1 MSDGPPRSGAIQ
13 ELQNKKNLIQNSK
26 LRYLINKGNIDWAS
40 SSGTD
45 VESSEWISYHQDTW
59 TFVGSHILE
68 GAVTPITGSP
78 FTTTSTSQ
86 AVSGLANTGIYFYTV
101 TAVRGTE
108 ESPLSNEIGPIS
120 LTATG
125 LSNAKVD
132 ALAWTSSGKVMLNAS
147 AGEVIE
153 IFNVAG
159 QKVVSR
165 PAVDGLNSVDVSAK
179 GVVIVKVNNR
189 ISKVIL

>member
-1 MSDGPPRSGAIQ
+1 MGCV
-13 ELQNKKNLIQNSK
+13 KNIFKALILVLAFVGFASLGGKDYVTNLGSHTM
-26 LRYLINKGNIDWAS
+26 NS
-40 SSGTD
+40 SS
-45 VESSEWISYHQDTW
+45 VS
-59 TFVGSHILE
+59 
-68 GAVTPITGSP
+68 PITGSP

-86 AVSGLANTGIYFYTV
+86 AVSGLVNTGINFYTV

-147 AGEVIE
+147 AGEEIE